1 MSSTPRL
8 HLQSRVR
15 QSVSSVVAN
24 VVAATTSAVG
34 TTKMAKVVEVTTITR
49 AVSQRER
56 ATMSRV
62 ISIVVAM
69 IATLA
74 VACSTPQRSVVMHD
88 TNSDIWDISEE
99 FYYDNCD
106 SLTKRDI
113 AIAVRYGNGYVAD
126 SVALSI
132 LCVSPDSLVVEEPF
146 TLHIP
151 HIGDLRPE
159 EHTFVYRRNAVLSTK
174 GRYTFRLTPHNAVE
188 GISSV
193 GLIISESSNSAP
205 NKNND

>member
-1 MSSTPRL
+1 
-8 HLQSRVR
+8 
-15 QSVSSVVAN
+15 
-24 VVAATTSAVG
+24 
-34 TTKMAKVVEVTTITR
+34 
-49 AVSQRER
+49 
-56 ATMSRV
+56 MSRV

-74 VACSTPQRSVVMHD
+74 VSCSTPQRSVVMHD

-99 FYYDNCD
+99 FYYDNSD

-193 GLIISESSNSAP
+193 GLIISESSNSTP